1 MAHLWY
7 INKVAF
13 TAHKNYQT
21 DWGWP
26 AMEKKEFVDSYL
38 PYLLARASFTI
49 SSEFHAQVEATG
61 LTVSEWR
68 ILASLSGVKQRTV
81 GELAEIVLAKQPTV
95 TKMVLR
101 MASDNLVTRTPCT
114 QDKRQAWVSLTPAGQ
129 KLVRPLLKKAAQH
142 EQKVLALLGNAQS
155 ASLKNT
161 LQQLILKA

>member
-1 MAHLWY
+1 
-7 INKVAF
+7 
-13 TAHKNYQT
+13 
-21 DWGWP
+21 
-26 AMEKKEFVDSYL
+26 MEKKEFVDSYL

-81 GELAEIVLAKQPTV
+81 GELADIVLAKQPTV
-95 TKMVLR
+95 TKMILR

-129 KLVRPLLKKAAQH
+129 KRVRPLLKKAAQH

-155 ASLKNT
+155 AALKTT